1 MVTSSSQLER
11 IAARMTNADGRE
23 LGMATVV
30 SPDFAVTAAHALV
43 GSEGQIT
50 VRAEGLSRNAS
61 VISRDL
67 SLDVAVLQLDPTKAE
82 PPEPAWISTRV
93 PSPGSSWVSFLHD
106 SKGQSRYVKGRV
118 GDRVTLEQRPFLEL
132 LEYSAEIASD
142 GAPIVV
148 DGELVGILNRVG
160 RGTPPMATLF
170 ADMVTRDV
178 GRLLGLTPTVRPTTF
193 DATRFLDRLSV
204 GARGVLARA
213 EGLRIVTG
221 EDRIHTDK
229 LAAAL
234 VGEQDAAVASAF
246 RAAEI
251 NWDRLSGLVVEADS
265 DRLPAQDAFRA
276 VPVTTLPTPSR
287 HVRAAFVTAW
297 DRAEERRGGQID
309 SLDLLA
315 GLISVPDCKLATIL
329 RQEGVTEDL
338 LADAARATSY
348 PIADFWPDSVG
359 GPDALGIEKDVRI
372 LASVLVAKDVDPPLA
387 LGLFGDWGSGK
398 SFFMQELQA
407 YIEELKRHARESDGK
422 SAFCENVV
430 QLTFNAWN
438 YSDTDL
444 WASLTSEIFEGLARA
459 MEKEGEGDHPRERL
473 LAVATSTRNVLD
485 EAKREKALAEGE
497 LRMSQERLARV
508 REAQPS
514 PKAIARAA
522 YQAVVQQPEIQKSVA
537 DAAKALGLQPDNE
550 TTARLLDAS
559 RRRGKFIRAVAA
571 ASRAVRLRV
580 VMIAALALLL
590 SVLIGFTIQLVAQSA
605 LVGTLVAA
613 ATALGPLVPRA
624 RKALGLLKEAQKAA
638 AENIEAAEKQL
649 TKNVNE
655 ASQRVVQAAQRVED
669 VTRQLEDLHADK
681 QMSNF
686 LRGRVLSE
694 DYTRHLGVISRARR
708 DFQELSRI
716 LAEVKEQA
724 AMGLP
729 ATERHLPRIDRIVL
743 YIDDLDRCPEK
754 KVIDVI
760 QAVHLLLAFP
770 LFVVVVGV
778 DARWLLHSL
787 QQHSAAFMD
796 DDEADDAE
804 SVHWRSTPLNYLEK
818 IFQIPFTLRPM
829 TKPGYWALIDRV
841 TATKAARTAVTTR
854 RAESRA
860 EQPGSN
866 GNGVGR
872 PTRIAGGGQGNGQ
885 DAQGPFTTEESET
898 KTATE
903 TETRRRIVP
912 DPGFLSIGDFEREF
926 IKKLFPLVPSP
937 RAAKRLVNV
946 YRLVRAGVADDKRQ
960 EFVGEDGH
968 GSYRAVLLLLAIVAA
983 YPEEAEDVLRE
994 LMTKPR
1000 PATWWEFVDGF
1011 ERGPDQPAADGRWAE
1026 LLAKLREVRDHV
1038 PDAGPCSTFA
1048 DWSNEVARYSFHSA
1062 RILTTPEGDDSRA
1075 GSKESSVHSDASR

>member
-1 MVTSSSQLER
+1 MVTSSAQLER
-11 IAARMTNADGRE
+11 IAARMTRADGRDV
-23 LGMATVV
+23 GMATVV
-30 SPDFAVTAAHALV
+30 SPDFAVTAAHTLV
-43 GSEGQIT
+43 GSEGPIT
-50 VRAEGLSRNAS
+50 VRAAGLSRGAS

-67 SLDVAVLQLDPTKAE
+67 SVDVAVLRLDPTKAE
-82 PPEPAWISTRV
+82 PAEPTSVSTQV
-93 PSPGSSWVSFLHD
+93 PSPGSRWESLLHD
-106 SKGQSRYVKGRV
+106 SKGQSRYAEGRV

-132 LEYSAEIASD
+132 LEYSADIAPD

-160 RGTPPMATLF
+160 RGAPPMATLF
-170 ADMVTRDV
+170 ADLATREV
-178 GRLLGLTPTVRPTTF
+178 GRLLGLTSPVRLMTF
-193 DATRFLDRLSV
+193 EANRFLDRLTDR
-204 GARGVLARA
+204 AQGVLARA
-213 EGLRIVTG
+213 EGLRIATG
-221 EDRIHTDK
+221 DDRIHTDK

-234 VGEQDAAVASAF
+234 LGEQDGAVASAF
-246 RAAEI
+246 RAAGI
-251 NWDRLSGLVVEADS
+251 DWDRLSALVVEADS
-265 DRLPAQDAFRA
+265 DRLPAQDGFRA
-276 VPVTTLPTPSR
+276 VPVTTVPTPSG
-287 HVRAAFVTAW
+287 HVQAAFVTAW
-297 DRAEERRGGQID
+297 DRAEGRRSGSID

-315 GLISVPDCKLATIL
+315 GLISVPNCKLATIL
-329 RQEGVTEDL
+329 RREGMAEDL
-338 LADAARATSY
+338 LAEAVRATSY

-407 YIEELKRHARESDGK
+407 YIEELKKHARDSDGK

-485 EAKREKALAEGE
+485 EAEREKALAEAE

-508 REAQPS
+508 REAQRS

-522 YQAVVQQPEIQKSVA
+522 YQVVVQQPEVQKSVT
-537 DAAKALGLQPDNE
+537 DAAKTLGLQADTE
-550 TTARLLDAS
+550 TAARLLDAS
-559 RRRGKFIRAVAA
+559 RRPGRFIRALAA

-580 VMIAALALLL
+580 VMIAALAVVL
-590 SVLIGFTIQLVAQSA
+590 SVLIGSAIELVAQSA
-605 LVGTLVAA
+605 LIGTLAA
-613 ATALGPLVPRA
+613 AAAALGPLVPKA
-624 RKALGLLKEAQKAA
+624 RKALDLLKEAQKAA
-638 AENIEAAEKQL
+638 DEEIEAAEMQL

-655 ASQRVVQAAQRVED
+655 ASQRVAQAAQRVED

-729 ATERHLPRIDRIVL
+729 ATERRLPRIDRIVL

-787 QQHSAAFMD
+787 KQHSAAFMG
-796 DDEADDAE
+796 DDEADDPE

-829 TKPGYWALIDRV
+829 TKPGYQALIDRV
-841 TATKAARTAVTTR
+841 TAPKADRTATTTR
-854 RAESRA
+854 RSESLA
-860 EQPGSN
+860 GYPGSN
-866 GNGVGR
+866 GNGDGR
-872 PTRIAGGGQGNGQ
+872 PAPTAGEGQ
-885 DAQGPFTTEESET
+885 DTQEVSTIVEGET
-898 KTATE
+898 MTATE

-912 DPGFLSIGDFEREF
+912 DPGFLRIEDFEREF

-937 RAAKRLVNV
+937 RAAKRLVNA
-946 YRLVRAGVADDKRQ
+946 YRLVRAGVAEEKRQ

-983 YPEEAEDVLRE
+983 YPEEAEDVLRD
-994 LMTKPR
+994 LMTKPL
-1000 PATWWEFVDGF
+1000 PETWWEFVDAF
-1011 ERGPDQPAADGRWAE
+1011 EGGPEQSGAHGRWAE
-1026 LLAKLREVRDHV
+1026 LLAKLREVRDLV
-1038 PDAGPCSTFA
+1038 PDAGPCSAFT
-1048 DWSNEVARYSFHSA
+1048 DWATEVARYSFHSA
-1062 RILTTPEGDDSRA
+1062 RILTTPGGDDYRT
-1075 GSKESSVHSDASR
+1075 GSKQSSVNSDMSR